1 MALFRSLWGK
11 RENLPATLTKGYAY
25 FCVDDGSFW
34 IDYEDSDG
42 TVKRK
47 QINAQEAE
55 KLIDYNVATFVN
67 ESDSEIPTSQAV
79 LSAIEAASEVYV
91 GPTKPTDPNIKVWIN
106 TAEEGTGVTQILP
119 IITSVDLP
127 ASGWVGS
134 NPYSQTVD
142 VASASSTSMVT
153 LQPSATQIKM
163 LQDEEITMTVEND
176 GNGVITFY
184 AIGTIPSFD
193 MTMQILITAVAY
205 A

>member
-1 MALFRSLWGK
+1 MALFKPLLGK
-11 RENLPATLTKGYAY
+11 RENLPSELTSGYAY

-34 IDYEDSDG
+34 IDYKDADG

-47 QINAQEAE
+47 QLNAQEAE
-55 KLIDYNVATFVN
+55 KLIDYNIATFVN

-127 ASGWVGS
+127 ASGWAGS

-184 AIGTIPSFD
+184 TIGAIPSFD